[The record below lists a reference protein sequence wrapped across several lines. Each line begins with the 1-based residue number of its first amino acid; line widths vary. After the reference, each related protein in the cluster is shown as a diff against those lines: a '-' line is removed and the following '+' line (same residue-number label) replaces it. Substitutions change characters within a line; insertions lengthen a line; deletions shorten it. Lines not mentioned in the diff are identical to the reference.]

1 MMRRTIAIGILGIVG
16 AALLPL
22 ENSLDKLQRG
32 ARLRQITLNLDL
44 RNKLGQNGYVAALS
58 GFRAPLAAY
67 LYLEAYSA
75 WQKLQWG
82 KMAGLF
88 DTITTLQPRSLMYW
102 DMASW
107 HMAWNASVAA
117 LDDTKNQPS
126 EALRIR
132 NQKEYINLGKEI
144 LERGIQNN
152 PESYFLYMQLANL
165 LRQKLDDHCGAG
177 QAYLRASQFPDT
189 PAYLPRFAGYELAQ
203 CPQHEREAYDLLK
216 KLYDKGPDERKPTLI
231 VTLKELEKKLD
242 VPPADRIPS
251 PDPSH

>member
-1 MMRRTIAIGILGIVG
+1 MKRKAIAIALLALVG
-16 AALLPL
+16 AAMLPL
-22 ENSLDKLQRG
+22 ENSLDKLQRRE
-32 ARLRQITLNLDL
+32 RLRRITLNLDL
-44 RNKLGQNGYVAALS
+44 KNKLGQNGYIAALS

-117 LDDTKNQPS
+117 LEDKNQPS

-132 NQKEYINLGKEI
+132 NQQLNIKEGREI

-152 PESYFLYMQLANL
+152 PESYFLYMQLGNL
-165 LRQKLDDHCGAG
+165 LRQKLEDHCGAG
-177 QAYLRASQFPDT
+177 QAYLRASEFPDT

-203 CPQHEREAYDLLK
+203 CPGHEREAYDLLK
-216 KLYDKGPDERKPTLI
+216 KLYDKGPDERKPSLI
-231 VTLKELEKKLD
+231 TTLKELEKKLD